1 MTVKNPN
8 TKHSKPELKVELV
21 ASREQIPYN
30 VHQNCSRVDQS
41 TGRLAK
47 FATAQYALDILG
59 YNVWPVIKVKQ
70 FQVIL

>member
-1 MTVKNPN
+1 
-8 TKHSKPELKVELV
+8 V

-70 FQVIL
+70 FLVILEPHHEESSTESLLG